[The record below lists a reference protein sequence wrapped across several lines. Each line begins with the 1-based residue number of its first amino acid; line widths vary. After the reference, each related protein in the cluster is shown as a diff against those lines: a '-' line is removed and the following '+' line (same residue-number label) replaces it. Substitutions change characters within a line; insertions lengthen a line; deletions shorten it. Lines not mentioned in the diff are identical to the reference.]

1 MIYGCRRRKD
11 VRGHNLSVKGMI
23 EECIMAGRKQRK
35 KRNQRRTKDDK
46 DGSKGIVAVGVKK
59 SLGEINEQRS
69 KNGARRVLDD

>member
-1 MIYGCRRRKD
+1 MYNGWK
-11 VRGHNLSVKGMI
+11 KT
-23 EECIMAGRKQRK
+23 KK
-35 KRNQRRTKDDK
+35 KRNQRRAKDDK